1 MKVFKN
7 YRDEECFLTNEQENH
22 IQARHPE
29 ATPQLIS
36 ECLMM
41 PLEIRKS
48 SSRSEAQL
56 YYIFKTADRY
66 FCVVLKCCL
75 DSKYIS
81 TAYTTSKIKSGQL
94 IYKRGD

>member
-7 YRDEECFLTNEQENH
+7 YRDEECLLTDEQEEH
-22 IQARHPE
+22 IQTRHPE

-36 ECLMM
+36 ECLMT

-48 SSRSEAQL
+48 SSHYEAHL
-56 YYIFKTADRY
+56 YYILKTADRY

-75 DSKYIS
+75 DGNYIS
-81 TAYTTSKIKSGQL
+81 TAYTTNKIKSGQL